1 MSITHATMNHSNRT
15 RGAASYK
22 ASMPPGWLT
31 LPYFGTFLLA
41 LELLALIAL
50 PTWRGL
56 TIAWVLLGVSLPVAA
71 WLTLRVIILRKVL
84 TSPFYPPSSLT
95 NPHWEIFRFKG
106 WGGSTLTG
114 RHLRSEV
121 EHKNKPKG
129 LVLYLHG
136 YGSSISN
143 NESRIE
149 HLVELGL
156 DVVGM
161 DMRGHG
167 HCNLRQ
173 DWTLLKAVADI
184 EALLE
189 SVTERYEEPVEK
201 VWIYGHSVGG
211 FIGLRLASHPSGW
224 WSERLQGL
232 MLESP
237 ASSFPMVIE
246 SQIPPLLR
254 SLRGWF
260 RQILRREF
268 ERIHP
273 DLNIR
278 YANSQ
283 VPHFG
288 MPKVEMLVLQ
298 AEQDSR
304 LGTAHYDLLMQHVDD
319 NLCTSHLLKEHEHTS
334 TKDSSIR
341 RRTLEQWLQP
351 HLGPILESGLESSPG
366 DSS

>member
-1 MSITHATMNHSNRT
+1 MSISHATHKHSNRT
-15 RGAASYK
+15 QGAASYK
-22 ASMPPGWLT
+22 ASIPPGWLT

-56 TIAWVLLGVSLPVAA
+56 TIAWVLLGASLPVAA
-71 WLTLRVIILRKVL
+71 WLTLRMIILRKIL
-84 TSPFYPPSSLT
+84 TSPFCPPSSLT

-106 WGGSTLTG
+106 WGNSTLTG
-114 RHLRSEV
+114 RHLRAEA
-121 EHKNKPKG
+121 EPNDKPKG

-136 YGSSISN
+136 YGSSLSN

-167 HCNLRQ
+167 HCDLRQ
-173 DWTLLKAVADI
+173 DWTLLKVVADA

-189 SVTERYEEPVEK
+189 SVVERYEEPVEK

-211 FIGLRLASHPSGW
+211 FIGMRLASRPSGW
-224 WSERLQGL
+224 WAERLQGL

-237 ASSFPMVIE
+237 ASSFPMLIE
-246 SQIPPLLR
+246 SEIHPLLQP
-254 SLRGWF
+254 LRGWV

-298 AEQDSR
+298 AENDSR
-304 LGTAHYDLLMQHVDD
+304 LGTAHHDLLMQHVDD
-319 NLCTSHLLKEHEHTS
+319 DLCTSYLLKGHEHSPT
-334 TKDSSIR
+334 TDSSIR
-341 RRTLEQWLQP
+341 RRTLEQWLHP
-351 HLGPILESGLESSPG
+351 HLGPFLEPSRESGPEASS
-366 DSS
+366 